1 MPARALTALA
11 WPRAALLA
19 ALVALAALA
28 AAVLTPPPPVNAA
41 PPPADLALTLSL
53 IEDSDNIVPPGSTL
67 NVAATLT
74 YQTQGAA
81 STDSEITINSG
92 SLRVSGSQEWETTG
106 RSRLDV
112 DLQTVIKSGAS
123 FEGRALHKDTLA
135 ISAIPSVFNDPDY
148 HGFYNHDDGI
158 VLVFD
163 ASGAQLARID
173 PPTAAGA
180 SAKHFGRSVAVWQE
194 DADTAWVFIGS
205 VFDSVPNSTDADS
218 LDNYWTNEAQIR
230 THLKNLPGGQVWIYK
245 IDRRPSAATP
255 AEQVGKITPKIGKA
269 TWDVHATTNGGSET
283 DRVTGLTA
291 EGIGDGDGGD
301 GGAFG
306 ASMAIT
312 SDGSTLLV
320 GNPSTSRTEGGAVWV
335 FTKPSTG
342 WDTNFTSALTA
353 DATNT
358 GTPAAAR
365 LSDASSNRGTWT
377 GFGYSVAINDT
388 GKDWI
393 VVGALFRQRFPSTA
407 GQGSGT
413 TLITDSPGNFG
424 WLPIPDGFNRWDD
437 GAGSV
442 HVFKRPAGGSWTG
455 AITSTT
461 ADLFVKPD
469 NFQQS
474 LGGQVAITAN
484 GNAIAAT
491 ATSGPLNPNA
501 GPGFAVVWNK
511 PAGDWGHLNDSGYAK
526 LTHAS
531 GRDSEEFSIGGVSF
545 NSDGT
550 KLAVGN
556 PYRHEQADATPWI
569 SWREPG
575 SGDGNEF
582 QGEVWLFSRGG
593 SGWSTATTA
602 SATKL
607 VSPSPANNA
616 FFGRV
621 RYETGGDKLMVSQ
634 FERHA
639 RYDITGGAG
648 AVWVL
653 TNPTA
658 SNQSHALID
667 GGCDSRLLDGAKTWS
682 CGVHLGNQANITIP
696 LGTPEGTFSISA
708 TLKIDNDDNDDRT
721 LTATLPIT
729 IGTVN
734 EADHVE
740 FGFAQNPG
748 DPTISGDAQERP
760 YPSEVA
766 AGGSTRLQLRILSS
780 QNQPAG
786 ANAVS
791 AVLFTTNV
799 GSLRLLNPAGA
810 ATGTCDLTCQVDVRR
825 LNAGNSGNIVV
836 ELTHP
841 GAGKSG
847 TATVRA
853 QVLPGTGGGQLPV
866 DAVTVTFSG
875 AAAKLAISEPATGVL
890 NVDTRTGDDD
900 AAETRDRL
908 RFSVSAVDAS
918 GNKANVPTTPHSAV
932 IKGPDGAVVWSSS
945 GAGNTNFAV
954 AWPLTKTVPDGD
966 DAGSE
971 DDIVND
977 LDPDG
982 NLQVELDV
990 NAPATAPLTSGEYT
1004 LEVTA
1009 GSLNAARTFT
1019 VSGGP
1024 ESISFGEPDG
1034 ELRVGQQFT
1043 LPVTLSDAAGA
1054 AVPDGTMVTFTL
1066 TPTGALP
1073 VLVELRKKTT
1083 TTDGRAS
1090 VTYQVISAG
1099 RASVRASSGDAGDV
1113 TLISTTDLPAEEP
1126 AAPVNPADSLS
1137 PKMPN
1142 EYSTWLG
1149 EGATSASALLDGL
1162 NNGIDTIL
1170 RWYNGEWLRYGLVDG
1185 RRVPGSMDFEVP
1197 RGAILWLGSAN

>member
-1 MPARALTALA
+1 MLTRTLTALA
-11 WPRAALLA
+11 RPRSALLA

-28 AAVLTPPPPVNAA
+28 AAVLVPPASAA
-41 PPPADLALTLSL
+41 PPPSDLTLTLSL

-112 DLQTVIKSGAS
+112 DMQTVIKSGAS
-123 FEGRALHKDTLA
+123 FSGHALHKDTLVVT
-135 ISAIPSVFNDPDY
+135 SIPSVYNDTEY
-148 HGFYNHDDGI
+148 HGFYNHGDGI

-163 ASGAQLARID
+163 ASGGQLARID

-180 SAKHFGRSVAVWQE
+180 SARHFGRSVAVWQE
-194 DADTAWVFIGS
+194 NDDTAWVFIGS
-205 VFDSVPNSTDADS
+205 VFDSVPNSTDVDDR
-218 LDNYWTNEAQIR
+218 DNTWTNEANIR
-230 THLKNLPGGQVWIYK
+230 NFLKNHPGGQVWIYK

-269 TWDVHATTNGGSET
+269 TWDVTAN
-283 DRVTGLTA
+283 DRVAGLVA

-301 GGAFG
+301 GGDFG

-320 GNPSTSRTEGGAVWV
+320 GNPSTSVAEGGAVWV

-342 WDTNFTSALTA
+342 WGTNFTSATTA

-365 LSDASSNRGTWT
+365 LSDASTARSSWT

-393 VVGALFRQRFPSTA
+393 VVGAPFRYGFPMTA

-413 TLITDSPGNFG
+413 TLTQNQGNHGPLNHYG
-424 WLPIPDGFNRWDD
+424 WLPIPDGFKRWDD
-437 GAGSV
+437 GSGSV

-469 NFQQS
+469 NFQQRF
-474 LGGQVAITAN
+474 GQHVAITAN
-484 GNAIAAT
+484 GNAIAA
-491 ATSGPLNPNA
+491 AAISNPDNPNA
-501 GPGFAVVWNK
+501 GKGFAVVWNK
-511 PAGDWGHLNDSGYAK
+511 PAGDWASLNDTGYAK

-531 GRDSEEFSIGGVSF
+531 GRDYEEFSHGGVSF

-556 PYRHEQADATPWI
+556 PYRHEQADATPWAGPNPW
-569 SWREPG
+569 SPTTKG

-582 QGEVWLFSRGG
+582 QGEAWLFSRGG

-602 SATKL
+602 SATRIS
-607 VSPSPANNA
+607 SPAPANNA

-621 RYETGGDKLMVSQ
+621 RYETGGDKLLVSQ
-634 FERHA
+634 SERHS

-658 SNQSHALID
+658 SNQSHALIE
-667 GGCDSRLLDGAKTWS
+667 GGCNSRLLDGTKTWS

-708 TLKIDNDDNDDRT
+708 TLKIDNDDNPDRT

-908 RFSVSAVDAS
+908 RFAVSAVDAS

-1009 GSLNAARTFT
+1009 GSLKADRNFT

-1024 ESISFGEPDG
+1024 ESIAFGEPDG
-1034 ELRVGQQFT
+1034 ELRVGEQFT

-1113 TLISTTDLPAEEP
+1113 TLISTTDLPAEP
-1126 AAPVNPADSLS
+1126 AAPANPADSLS

-1149 EGATSASALLDGL
+1149 EGTTTASALLDGL

>member
-1 MPARALTALA
+1 MSVAALA

-28 AAVLTPPPPVNAA
+28 AAVLVPPASAA

-74 YQTQGAA
+74 YETQGAA

-92 SLRVSGSQEWETTG
+92 SLRVSGNQEWETTG

-112 DLQTVIKSGAS
+112 NLRTVLKSGAS

-163 ASGAQLARID
+163 ANGGQLARID

-180 SAKHFGRSVAVWQE
+180 SAKHFGRSVVVWQE
-194 DADTAWVFIGS
+194 NDDTAWVFIGS

-424 WLPIPDGFNRWDD
+424 WLPIPDGFTRYDD

-621 RYETGGDKLMVSQ
+621 RYETGGDKLLVSQ

-667 GGCDSRLLDGAKTWS
+667 GGCDSRLLDRTKTWS

-734 EADHVE
+734 EADHAE
-740 FGFAQNPG
+740 FGFAENPG
-748 DPTISGDAQERP
+748 KPDVSGDEEP
-760 YPSEVA
+760 YDSEIP
-766 AGGSTRLQLRILSS
+766 AGGSTQLQLKILSS
-780 QNQPAG
+780 ENEPAG
-786 ANAVS
+786 ANSVGS
-791 AVLFTTNV
+791 LLFTTTS
-799 GSLRLLNPAGA
+799 GTLRLLKPAGA
-810 ATGTCDLTCQVDVRR
+810 ATGTCALTCQVDVRR
-825 LNAGNSGNIVV
+825 LNAGNSGDIVV

-841 GAGKSG
+841 GPGKSG

-853 QVLPGTGGGQLPV
+853 QVLPRTGGSLLEIPSV
-866 DAVTVTFSG
+866 AVTFSG
-875 AAAKLAISEPATGVL
+875 AAAKLAVSEPTTGVL
-890 NVDTRTGDDD
+890 NVNTATGANDD
-900 AAETRDRL
+900 AETRDRL
-908 RFSVSAVDAS
+908 RFSVSATDAS
-918 GNKANVPTTPHSAV
+918 GNKANVPASRSTRILDPEG
-932 IKGPDGAVVWSSS
+932 KVVWSSVS
-945 GAGNTNFAV
+945 NTGDAIFDV
-954 AWPLTKTVPDGD
+954 AWPLTKADGPDDGD
-966 DAGSE
+966 EPD
-971 DDIVND
+971 ND
-977 LDPDG
+977 LTADG
-982 NLQVELDV
+982 KLQVELDV
-990 NAPATAPLTSGEYT
+990 DAPNTAPLKNGEYT

-1009 GSLNAARTFT
+1009 GTLKATQTFT

-1024 ESISFGEPDG
+1024 ETIVISEPDSDALTIG
-1034 ELRVGQQFT
+1034 GRFT
-1043 LPVTLSDAAGA
+1043 LTATLSDADGA
-1054 AVPDGTMVTFTL
+1054 AVPDGTPVKFAASA
-1066 TPTGALP
+1066 TGALP
-1073 VLVELRKKTT
+1073 VLVKVQETAKTK
-1083 TTDGRAS
+1083 DGQAS
-1090 VTYQVISAG
+1090 VTYEVVAAG
-1099 RASVRASSGDAGDV
+1099 RDSVRVSSGEAGEV
-1113 TLISTTDLPAEEP
+1113 RLITTTDS
-1126 AAPVNPADSLS
+1126 APVEPSAPANPADSLS
-1137 PKMPN
+1137 QKMPN
-1142 EYSTWLG
+1142 DYSTWLG
-1149 EGATSASALLDGL
+1149 EGTTTASALLDGL
-1162 NNGIDTIL
+1162 GEGFRSIL
-1170 RWYNGEWLRYGLVDG
+1170 FWYEGRWLRYAVSDG
-1185 RRVPGSMDFEVP
+1185 RPVPSSMNFEVP
-1197 RGAILWLGSAN
+1197 RGAILWLSNGG